1 MQINLTQHAR
11 NVLAAAAS
19 VVLALAALAL
29 AALALAVPAVLML
42 RGATTLAAW
51 ARRCGWQCGWE

>member
-1 MQINLTQHAR
+1 MQQINLTEHAR

-19 VVLALAALAL
+19 VVLAL

>member
-1 MQINLTQHAR
+1 MQINLTEHAR

-19 VVLALAALAL
+19 VVLAL